1 VERLT
6 AVNLPE
12 NQGTALAEENRSD
25 PALKSGDPRQEQADT
40 AEHAKHGRLVIAVY
54 CHQGLSSFHQD
65 RHLSSIMQTSQLKI

>member
-25 PALKSGDPRQEQADT
+25 PGVRSGDPREEQVDN
-40 AEHAKHGRLVIAVY
+40 AEHAKNGRLVIALY
-54 CHQGLSSFHQD
+54 CHQGLSSFHENA
-65 RHLSSIMQTSQLKI
+65 T